1 MGSSPVRSDGGRQ
14 RRGVAVREALV
25 DVASDLFRGH
35 GVNTVGVDEIV
46 ARSGVSKS
54 TLYRWFP
61 TKDELIVAFLRRRD
75 ALFWEQWDRVA
86 TAHASDAAAELDAQL
101 TWISAYI
108 RTPDFRG
115 CPFLNTTAE
124 IADSAHPSAPVIRE
138 NKTRLRE
145 RLGGICERMGVD
157 DPAAL
162 ADQLELAVE
171 GAFAISPVFGEGG
184 PQEQLVAMG
193 RALVEAARR

>member
-1 MGSSPVRSDGGRQ
+1 MGSPPVRSDGRR
-14 RRGVAVREALV
+14 RRGTAVREALV
-25 DVASDLFRGH
+25 DVASDLFRSH

-46 ARSGVSKS
+46 ARSGMSKS

-61 TKDELIVAFLRRRD
+61 TKDDLIVAFLRRRD
-75 ALFWEQWDRVA
+75 TLFWEQWDHVA
-86 TAHASDAAAELDAQL
+86 ATHADDATAELDAQL
-101 TWISAYI
+101 AWIAAYI

-124 IADSAHPSAPVIRE
+124 IADPAHPSALVVRE
-138 NKTRLRE
+138 NKARLRE
-145 RLGGICERMGVD
+145 RLGGICERLGVD

-171 GAFAISPVFGEGG
+171 GAFAISQVFGDGG
-184 PQEQLVAMG
+184 PQEQLTTMG
-193 RALVEAARR
+193 RVLVAAARR